1 MANGGVNLGR
11 PFGVAF
17 PRGVAI
23 PGEPGPPGPTGPRGP
38 QGEPG
43 PTGATGATGPTGP
56 QGDTGPTAV
65 SDIYTAELYPA
76 PDVVVQPGRLTNVL
90 TLALPAGRYVV
101 TASVAVVNRGDSAH
115 DVDLWLNA
123 VPAPTEF
130 AGPRSGQAALNP
142 GRYASVTLGPVV
154 LSVGGNGL
162 ALFVLAQRDTDAPTD
177 EVAVTDGTQLLN
189 RAGATALLA
198 LGAQQETR

>member
-1 MANGGVNLGR
+1 MPNRGGFAGGLNLGR

-17 PRGVAI
+17 PRGVAV
-23 PGEPGPPGPTGPRGP
+23 PGEPGPPGP
-38 QGEPG
+38 
-43 PTGATGATGPTGP
+43 TGPTGP

-90 TLALPAGRYVV
+90 TLALPPGRYVV

-115 DVDLWLNA
+115 EVDLWLNA
-123 VPAPTEF
+123 IPPPTEF
-130 AGPRSGQAALNP
+130 AGPRSGQAALDP
-142 GRYASVTLGPVV
+142 GRYASVTIGPVV
-154 LSVGGNGL
+154 FSVGGAGL
-162 ALFVLAQRDTDAPTD
+162 SVFILAQRDADAPSD

-189 RAGATALLA
+189 RAGATAMLA
-198 LGAQQETR
+198 LGASDNG